1 MREETLKTVA
11 GILGNGYTCF
21 VDKQT
26 EEVFSAEDIS
36 LAEQKSPEY
45 KSFVPLEGKV
55 VFGMM
60 EEFTASVEDF
70 SNQSELMEALTFEQP
85 FSNFKQKVY
94 KINLADDWIAFRTQK
109 IVEILQG

>member
-1 MREETLKTVA
+1 MKKETFEAVA
-11 GILGNGYTCF
+11 AILGNGYTCF
-21 VDKQT
+21 VNKKT

-36 LAEQKSPEY
+36 LAEQKSSEY
-45 KSFVPLEGKV
+45 KSFVPFEGKV

>member
-1 MREETLKTVA
+1 MKKETLETVA

-21 VDKQT
+21 VNKKT

-36 LAEQKSPEY
+36 LAEQKSSEY
-45 KSFVPLEGKV
+45 ESFVPLESKV
-55 VFGMM
+55 VFGLM

-109 IVEILQG
+109 IVKILQG